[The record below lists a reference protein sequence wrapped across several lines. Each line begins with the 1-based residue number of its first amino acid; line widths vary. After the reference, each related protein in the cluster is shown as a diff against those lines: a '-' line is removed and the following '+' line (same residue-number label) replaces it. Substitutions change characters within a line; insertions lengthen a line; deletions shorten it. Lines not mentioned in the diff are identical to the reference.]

1 MITKV
6 TEYGSEFDWASSAA
20 YVEDDFNSHYIKSKS
35 AYRFRSGRDALKAV
49 AQQYSKT
56 HSTVLLPVLCC
67 ESMVTPFSMNGYEVS
82 FYKLKENLTADE
94 DDLKSKMSDTTLV
107 VYMSYFGIEPFG
119 ADFLNSLRQGY
130 PEAKFVEDRT
140 HTPLCDNADFPA
152 DVVVVSIRKWL
163 AIADGGL
170 VFSKDEFKKIYSAD
184 LNFYDLRKAAMA
196 KKSEFLQS
204 GNEELKDEFRMLL
217 GEAGEMLDVSPNPCG
232 MTEASAEQ
240 LLKTD
245 FKRIYEQRVKNVQS
259 LKDGLK
265 PLADCGKLNFIT
277 SAPEKST
284 LYFPI
289 LVKNR
294 NAVQKA
300 LAEKSVFCPVIWPVP
315 EKAKNICSRSE
326 YVAENML
333 AIPCDQRYEQDDMLK
348 IAEII
353 NTVI

>member
-6 TEYGSEFDWASSAA
+6 TEYGSEFDWASSSA
-20 YVEDDFNSHYIKSKS
+20 YEEDDFNSHYIKSKS

-49 AQQYSKT
+49 AQQYNKT
-56 HSTVLLPVLCC
+56 HNTVLLPVLCC
-67 ESMVTPFSMNGYEVS
+67 ESMVTPFSMNGYEIS
-82 FYKLKENLTADE
+82 FYKMKENLTADE
-94 DDLKSKMSDTTLV
+94 DDLKSKMTDTTLL
-107 VYMSYFGIEPFG
+107 VYMSYFGTEPFG
-119 ADFLNSLRQGY
+119 ADFLDALKQNY
-130 PEAKFVEDRT
+130 PKAKFVEDRT
-140 HTPLCDNADFPA
+140 HTPLCNNADSLA

-170 VFSKDEFKKIYSAD
+170 VFSKDEFEKKYPPDFRFS
-184 LNFYDLRKAAMA
+184 DLRKTAME

-204 GNEELKDEFRMLL
+204 GNEKLKDEFRLLL
-217 GEAGEMLDVSPNPCG
+217 GQAGELLDISPEPYG

-245 FKRIYEQRVKNVQS
+245 FRSIYEQRVKNVHT
-259 LKDGLK
+259 LRYGLQ
-265 PLADCGKLNFIT
+265 PLVDCGRLKFIT
-277 SAPEKST
+277 TDPEKST
-284 LYFPI
+284 LYFPV

-294 NAVQKA
+294 DAVQKA

-315 EKAKNICSRSE
+315 EQARNICSNSE
-326 YVAENML
+326 YLAENML

>member
-6 TEYGSEFDWASSAA
+6 TEYGSEFDWESSTA

-49 AQQYSKT
+49 AQQYKKT
-56 HSTVLLPVLCC
+56 HDTVLLPVLCC
-67 ESMVTPFSMNGYEVS
+67 ESMVTPFSVNGYEIS

-94 DDLKSKMSDTTLV
+94 EDLKSKMSDTTLV

-119 ADFLNSLRQGY
+119 YDFLQTLKRDY
-130 PEAKFVEDRT
+130 PKAKFVEDRT
-140 HTPLCDNADFPA
+140 HTPLFNNADFLA

-170 VFSKDEFKKIYSAD
+170 IFSKDEFKENYSAD
-184 LNFYDLRKAAMA
+184 LKFSDLRKTAMK

-204 GNEELKDEFRMLL
+204 GNEKLKEEFRMLL
-217 GEAGEMLDVSPNPCG
+217 GEAGELLDVSPNPYG
-232 MTEASAEQ
+232 MTGASAEQ
-240 LLKTD
+240 LLETD
-245 FKRIYEQRVKNVQS
+245 FDGIYEQRVKNVHT
-259 LKDGLK
+259 LRDGLQ
-265 PLADCGKLNFIT
+265 PLADCGRLGFIT
-277 SAPEKST
+277 TAPEKST

-289 LVKNR
+289 LIKNR
-294 NAVQKA
+294 DNVQKA

-315 EKAKNICSRSE
+315 EQARNICPNSE
-326 YVAENML
+326 YVADNML
-333 AIPCDQRYEQDDMLK
+333 AIPCDQRYAQEDMLR
-348 IAEII
+348 IVEII